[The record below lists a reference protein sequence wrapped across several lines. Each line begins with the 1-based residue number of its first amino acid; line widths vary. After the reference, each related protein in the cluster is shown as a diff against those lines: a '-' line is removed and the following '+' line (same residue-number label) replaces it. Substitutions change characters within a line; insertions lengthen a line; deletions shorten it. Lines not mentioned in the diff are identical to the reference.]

1 MPLQPLFLILH
12 GGQGDIGGLPR
23 HNDLILQ
30 ILELTDGGC
39 TTALAAEEPLPP
51 DNSAAQT
58 GDGPTPEAYIPD
70 PEGTVTFQNLDRRMR
85 EGNLQVLFSSL

>member
-1 MPLQPLFLILH
+1 MKHRTLALLLAVALTLC
-12 GGQGDIGGLPR
+12 LP
-23 HNDLILQ
+23 
-30 ILELTDGGC
+30 C

-70 PEGTVTFQNLDRRMR
+70 PEGTVTFQNLDRRIYRCCPSRRASIFWRRSTMI
-85 EGNLQVLFSSL
+85 S

>member
-1 MPLQPLFLILH
+1 MKHRTLALLLAVALTLC
-12 GGQGDIGGLPR
+12 LP
-23 HNDLILQ
+23 
-30 ILELTDGGC
+30 C

-85 EGNLQVLFSSL
+85 EIVARLYSRGEWHGTCYFVTTREKIRL